1 MLRIVVDTS
10 VWLDLAKDW
19 RLQPV
24 ITTARELFNAR
35 EIDLVVP
42 DIVRQEFARNKERV
56 AADARRSLQG
66 HFRLVREAVDRF
78 GEDAY
83 KIETLQSLQQVDQ
96 RISMKGGAVN
106 DSIEWIEQLLSA
118 GLKKRTTK
126 AIKEKVTERALAG
139 LAPYHRSKNSVGDA
153 ILVETYA
160 QMVKAGEGKGDRY
173 AFVTHNTRD
182 FSESGEDQR
191 NPHPDLADLFDGDR
205 STYWISLVDLIK
217 AEHSDW
223 LDDIDA
229 EFNWTE
235 EPRRLSEILEALHV
249 LDRQVWYN
257 RHWNTR
263 IAIERGETRVV
274 SKKEWEAAEPR
285 KRNNEVII
293 DSIWQGALESAR
305 KVEEEIGSEN
315 LGPWTD
321 FEWGM
326 VNGKLSAL
334 RWVLGEDWD
343 QLYT

>member
-1 MLRIVVDTS
+1 MLRILVDTS

-19 RLQPV
+19 RSQSVL
-24 ITTARELFNAR
+24 TTARELFSAR
-35 EIDLVVP
+35 AIDLVVP
-42 DIVRQEFARNKERV
+42 DIVREEFARNKDRV
-56 AADARRSLQG
+56 AAEARRSLQS
-66 HFRLVREAVDRF
+66 HFRLVRDAVDRF

-83 KIETLQSLQQVDQ
+83 KMETLRSLNEVDQ
-96 RISMKGGAVN
+96 RIAMKGEAVN
-106 DSIEWIEQLLSA
+106 DSIDWIEQLLSS
-118 GLKKRTTK
+118 GLRKPATK
-126 AIKEKVTERALAG
+126 AIKERVTERALAG

-160 QMVKAGEGKGDRY
+160 QMVKAGRKEERF

-182 FSESGEDQR
+182 FSEPGDDQR
-191 NPHPDLADLFDGDR
+191 KPHPDLAGLFDGKR
-205 STYWISLVDLIK
+205 STYWTSLVDLIK
-217 AEHSDW
+217 AEHPGW
-223 LDDIDA
+223 LEDTDA

-263 IAIERGETRVV
+263 IAIEEGKTRIVGR
-274 SKKEWEAAEPR
+274 KEWEAAEPP

-293 DSIWQGALESAR
+293 DSIWKGALESAR
-305 KVEEEIGSEN
+305 KVEEEIGLDN

>member
-1 MLRIVVDTS
+1 MLHILVDTS

-19 RLQPV
+19 RSQSVL
-24 ITTARELFNAR
+24 TTARELFNAR
-35 EIDLVVP
+35 AIDLVVP
-42 DIVRQEFARNKERV
+42 DIVREEFARNKDRV
-56 AADARRSLQG
+56 AAEARRSLQS
-66 HFRLVREAVDRF
+66 HFRLVRDAVDRF

-83 KIETLQSLQQVDQ
+83 KMETLRSLNEVDQ
-96 RISMKGGAVN
+96 RIAMKGEAVN
-106 DSIEWIEQLLSA
+106 DSIDWIEQLLSS
-118 GLKKRTTK
+118 GLRKPATK
-126 AIKEKVTERALAG
+126 AIKERVTERALAG

-160 QMVKAGEGKGDRY
+160 QMVKAGHKEERF

-182 FSESGEDQR
+182 FSEPGDDQR
-191 NPHPDLADLFDGDR
+191 KPHPDLTGLFDGKR
-205 STYWISLVDLIK
+205 STYWTSLVDLIK
-217 AEHSDW
+217 AEHPGW
-223 LDDIDA
+223 LEDTDA

-235 EPRRLSEILEALHV
+235 EPRRLSEIIEALHV

-263 IAIERGETRVV
+263 IAIEEGKTRIVGR
-274 SKKEWEAAEPR
+274 KEWEAAEPP

-293 DSIWQGALESAR
+293 DSIWKGALESAR
-305 KVEEEIGSEN
+305 KVEEEVGLDN